1 MVSNSDCNCIFCA
14 TNRLFPYELDCLF
27 DDSRREKQEEL
38 ERGCGHHTLRPSL
51 YLVAEEGNLLAS
63 PARRKGDK

>member
-14 TNRLFPYELDCLF
+14 TNRLFDDKLDCLF
-27 DDSRREKQEEL
+27 SDSRAEKQDKL

-51 YLVAEEGNLLAS
+51 YLCAEEGKILAS